1 MPPVALPGSLL
12 RAVAASWL
20 MAACCIPAFAKDQV
34 PDWVKTAAQT
44 STDKVSREADAA
56 VLLEE
61 VAYTVAPNGSLVEH
75 VRRVVKI
82 LRPQGRKQTEM
93 FAYYRSSRDKLN
105 YLHIWSIGP
114 DGKEYAPKDKEQ
126 SDLATD
132 GGFALYSDFRVRG
145 LTPPAMDVGGIAA
158 MEYERQEQPYENDII
173 WRPGEDI
180 PILRERLTL
189 NLPDGYTYKAT
200 WKGKPKAQPVDAEH
214 GKTLW
219 EVENQE
225 SLVTHDRVPLSP
237 NQFAIAPRMDI
248 FYQGP
253 VTTPYGA
260 MTGDWKS
267 IGEWYERLAKDRN
280 KPDPAITAKAQELVA
295 GKTDFRDRVAAV
307 SNFVQSD
314 IRYVAIEIGVGG
326 NQPHPAADI
335 FRARYGDC
343 KDKATL
349 LSAMLDAVGVR
360 STWVMV
366 DTHRGMISS
375 DAPSLMGN
383 HMIAAIELPANYMP
397 KEMYSVVI
405 AKSGK
410 RFLIFDPT
418 WEKTPFGQL
427 EHELQGSDALLVDG
441 ADSQAI
447 RLPILKPEQN
457 HVQRKAS
464 FQLAADGTL
473 SGTVT
478 QEEGGDIARTLRALS
493 LNDEKTQQQALDRS
507 LARDLRAFH
516 VEGMKMEN
524 TAALDRNL
532 QLQYT
537 IKADHFAEPVGNL
550 FAIRPRVLG
559 TESMR
564 VDEKPRILPID
575 LGETRL
581 IHDDFTIELPAGF
594 SVDELPPPVH
604 IDLGF
609 ASYTSESK
617 VVDHAI
623 HYSRT
628 YTVREVSLPAERYAD
643 VQKLARI
650 IQADEQSSAVLKR
663 AN

>member
-20 MAACCIPAFAKDQV
+20 MAACCTPAFAKDQV
-34 PDWVKTAAQT
+34 PDWVKTAAQA
-44 STDKVSREADAA
+44 STDKVSKDADAA
-56 VLLEE
+56 VLLQE
-61 VAYTVAPNGSLVEH
+61 VTYTVSPNGSLVEH

-82 LRPQGRKQTEM
+82 LRPQGRKQADM

-132 GGFALYSDFRVRG
+132 GGFELYSDSRVRG

-173 WRPGEDI
+173 WIPGEDI
-180 PILRERLTL
+180 PVLRERMTL

-214 GKTLW
+214 GRTLW
-219 EVENQE
+219 EVENQD

-237 NQFAIAPRMDI
+237 NQITVAPRLDI

-253 VTTPYGA
+253 VTAPYGA

-280 KPDPAITAKAQELVA
+280 KPDPAIVAKAQELVA

-314 IRYVAIEIGVGG
+314 VRYVAIEIGVGG
-326 NQPHPAADI
+326 HQPHAAADI
-335 FRARYGDC
+335 FKAHYGDC

-349 LSAMLDAVGVR
+349 LSAMLDAIGVR
-360 STWVMV
+360 STWVLV
-366 DTHRGMISS
+366 DTNRGMISA
-375 DAPSLMGN
+375 DAPSLIGN
-383 HMIAAIELPANYMP
+383 HMIAAIELPANYTP
-397 KEMYSVVI
+397 KEMYSVVA

-427 EHELQGSDALLVDG
+427 EYELQGSDALLVDG

-457 HVQRKAS
+457 HIQRKAS

-478 QEEGGDIARTLRALS
+478 QEEGGDIARNLRALA
-493 LNDEKTQQQALDRS
+493 LNDEKAQQQALDRS

-516 VEGMKMEN
+516 VEGMKMAN
-524 TAALDRNL
+524 TAELDRNL
-532 QLQYT
+532 KLQYT

-559 TESMR
+559 TEAMR

-581 IHDDFTIELPAGF
+581 IDDDFTIALPTGF

-604 IDLGF
+604 LDLGF

-617 VVDHAI
+617 VVNHAI

-628 YTVREVSLPAERYAD
+628 YAVREVSLPPERYGD
-643 VQKLARI
+643 VQKLAHTI
-650 IQADEQSSAVLKR
+650 EADEQSSAVLKR